1 MPRLL
6 LLSSLAL
13 VLTLA
18 PSRADWPRF
27 RGPNGSGAADGTL
40 PPIDPAKPLWKVAV
54 PGKGVS
60 SPVVVGDKL
69 FVQSADDT
77 RRLLVCL
84 DAATGKTLWTRELP
98 GRPAKTHQ
106 KNSLASGTAA
116 AADGRVFVVAWDG
129 EAVAL
134 HAFTADG
141 KELWTQGLGTFTS
154 QHGPGHSPAVYG
166 GLVFVNVDQ
175 DGAAV
180 LKGFDAATGDL
191 KWAVER
197 KAYRASYST
206 PFLLERPGKPAEL
219 LVGTTTEITAYD
231 PATGKVVWAY
241 TPAWPA
247 GEMPL
252 RVVGS
257 PVWAGG
263 RVVCA
268 FGDGGG
274 ARYVLAV
281 DPDGRRPA
289 KVWDMK
295 NKATP
300 YVPCMLARG
309 DRVLWVTDK
318 GQAGCVDA
326 RAGKV
331 VWDERVSV
339 KDVTASPIL
348 VGDEVLALAETGQWY
363 VWKAADEFELV
374 RKGDLGEPVSASP
387 AFAAGRLYV
396 RGDRHLYCFG
406 K

>member
-1 MPRLL
+1 MRLV
-6 LLSSLAL
+6 LSSLAL
-13 VLTLA
+13 ALTLA
-18 PSRADWPRF
+18 PSPAGDWPRF

-77 RRLLVCL
+77 RRLLLCL
-84 DAATGKTLWTRELP
+84 DAATGQTLWTRDLP

-106 KNSLASGTAA
+106 KNSLASGTPA

-134 HAFTADG
+134 HAFTTAG
-141 KELWTQGLGTFTS
+141 KELWAQGLGTFAS
-154 QHGPGHSPAVYG
+154 QHGPGHSPAVHG
-166 GLVFVNVDQ
+166 GTVFVNVDQ

-180 LKGFDAATGDL
+180 LKAFDAATGEP

-231 PATGKVVWAY
+231 PATGKVVWAH
-241 TPAWPA
+241 PIQWPA

-257 PVWAGG
+257 PVHAGG

-268 FGDGGG
+268 CGDGNG
-274 ARYVLAV
+274 ARYVVAV
-281 DPDGRRPA
+281 DPDGAKPA
-289 KVWDMK
+289 KVWDMR

-300 YVPCMLARG
+300 YVPCMLVRG
-309 DRVLWVTDK
+309 DRVFWVTDR
-318 GQAGCVDA
+318 GRAACVDA
-326 RAGKV
+326 RAGNVLWETGVKV
-331 VWDERVSV
+331 M
-339 KDVTASPIL
+339 DVTASPIL
-348 VGDEVLALAETGQWY
+348 VGGEVFAVGERGQWF
-363 VWKAADEFELV
+363 VWKAAAEFELV
-374 RKGDLGEPVSASP
+374 REGDLGEPVSASP

-396 RGDRHLYCFG
+396 RGANHLYCFG
-406 K
+406 AK